1 MSPLTTDRI
10 NCVLLVPEHFV
21 QTVSLGL
28 EEILYIIFMSLAPL
42 QLCNLDISLGRV
54 SVIFMWS
61 EVCVE
66 PDTHRHSRDA
76 IELH

>member
-1 MSPLTTDRI
+1 MSF
-10 NCVLLVPEHFV
+10 LVPEHFV
-21 QTVSLGL
+21 QTASLGL
-28 EEILYIIFMSLAPL
+28 EEILYIIFVSLAPVE
-42 QLCNLDISLGRV
+42 LCTLDIGLGHV

-76 IELH
+76 IELR